1 VNKTWVWTITAAMVV
16 GSVAYAVLAVTR
28 AWVLISSG
36 DLVQMLFAVAIV
48 VVPVLGVGLII
59 RELWFGWRTRQMG
72 QILSAEGG
80 LPEYHGD
87 VTASGRPVKADAD
100 AAFADY
106 AREVESAPDDWRS
119 WFRLAIAYDDARD
132 RKRARSAMRHAAKLF
147 VHHSRA

>member
-1 VNKTWVWTITAAMVV
+1 MNKTWVWTITAAMVV
-16 GSVAYAVLAVTR
+16 GSVAYAVLAITR

-36 DLVQMLFAVAIV
+36 DLIQMLFAVAIV
-48 VVPVLGVGLII
+48 VVPVLGVGLIV

-80 LPEYHGD
+80 LPDYHGGL
-87 VTASGRPVKADAD
+87 TPSGRPIKADAD
-100 AAFADY
+100 AAFGEY
-106 AREVESAPDDWRS
+106 AEQVEQTPEDWRS

-147 VHHSRA
+147 VHHSGR